1 MHRSQHRNLAPIDNN
16 VVYWDKQLA
25 ALIGRMYNMKIQHI
39 ARTGAIAAF
48 LLVSLQACVT
58 TPRTAFSAAPAS
70 EECVVLIH
78 GLNRSWRAMEPM
90 AEALRSAGY
99 STANVDYPS
108 QAGPIAVLAPM
119 AVETGLAEC
128 RSAGAKRIHFV
139 THSIGGILLRYS
151 HQSSSIPDLG
161 RVVMLAPPNQ
171 GSEVIDV
178 TRDWPTSD
186 IFAGEAGLQLGTDP
200 DSIPRQLGP
209 VDFELGVIAGTG
221 SINFV
226 MSAMLPG
233 PNDGKVSVES
243 TRVAGMVDF
252 LVVDNSHRYIT
263 ESEEVIRNTKSFL
276 RDGSFVDSVVQSV
289 ALELPDLPGS

>member
-1 MHRSQHRNLAPIDNN
+1 MSAMHTR
-16 VVYWDKQLA
+16 
-25 ALIGRMYNMKIQHI
+25 HI
-39 ARTGAIAAF
+39 AKIGAIATF
-48 LLVSLQACVT
+48 LLFSLQACVT
-58 TPRTAFSAAPAS
+58 TPRTAFSAAPS
-70 EECVVLIH
+70 SDECVVLIH

-90 AEALRSAGY
+90 AEALRAAGY

-119 AVETGLAEC
+119 AVETGLSEC
-128 RSAGAKRIHFV
+128 RNDGAKRIHFV

-151 HQSSSIPDLG
+151 HESSPIPDLG

-178 TRDWPTSD
+178 TRDWPTSEL
-186 IFAGEAGLQLGTDP
+186 FAGEAGLQLGTDP
-200 DSIPRQLGP
+200 DSIPLQLGP

-226 MSAMLPG
+226 MSSMLPG

-243 TRVAGMVDF
+243 TRVDGMDDF
-252 LVVDNSHRYIT
+252 LIVENSHHYIT

-276 RDGSFVDSVVQSV
+276 RDGSFVDSVAQTV
-289 ALELPDLPGS
+289 ALEPPGS